1 MGCHPTRGGQA
12 FESLAQQQFKG
23 VLVHDGWLPYKARRC
38 QPTLCNQHH
47 LRESTHIVE
56 EQCQAWVGDM
66 IELLT
71 HANHLDNLNCAD
83 GKVPSYDSRK
93 YPAEPPEAHSGASN

>member
-1 MGCHPTRGGQA
+1 
-12 FESLAQQQFKG
+12 
-23 VLVHDGWLPYKARRC
+23 
-38 QPTLCNQHH
+38 
-47 LRESTHIVE
+47 
-56 EQCQAWVGDM
+56 M